1 MSTRIVRGAILL
13 LLLLGIGAAGVY
25 AVEADKEVRVLCGM
39 FRPGTAEAEMDRIFG
54 TANFLRVD
62 ESVEG
67 QRELREVY
75 SAWNLGRNGCRV
87 ALAGGVV
94 VSSEAW
100 NGFSWLGRD

>member
-1 MSTRIVRGAILL
+1 MSSRFFRNLVLL
-13 LLLLGIGAAGVY
+13 LLAAGAGALGFY
-25 AVEADKEVRVLCGM
+25 AVEADKEVRILCGM
-39 FRPGTAEAEMDRIFG
+39 FRPGTAEAEMDRILG
-54 TANFLRVD
+54 TAHFLRVD
-62 ESVEG
+62 ESAEG

-100 NGFSWLGRD
+100 NGFNWLGRD